1 MSLKAIAEEALARLR
16 SGETGHETK
25 KETEMKQVKQGADP
39 CFTGGSVCF
48 MPVKH
53 DSRRK
58 TTENGPCFTV
68 SFPRGETHET
78 RLPEHLAAAL
88 QRLRSRSAPRGVNPA
103 AWSEVVADAARL
115 ARDGWAA
122 QALALG
128 WSDLD
133 LFGAVADA
141 EGDPSADGLAVKL
154 GGRRVL
160 AMCETFATI
169 AGPDGGRCWHY
180 RGNNEG
186 AVLLWELGHG
196 AG

>member
-25 KETEMKQVKQGADP
+25 KETEMKHVKQEPGS

-48 MPVKH
+48 MPMKQ

-58 TTENGPCFTV
+58 TAENGPCFTV

-88 QRLRSRSAPRGVNPA
+88 HRLGSIPAPRGINLA
-103 AWSEVVADAARL
+103 TWASVVDDAARL

-128 WSDLD
+128 WSELD
-133 LFGAVADA
+133 LFGAVPDRA
-141 EGDPSADGLAVKL
+141 GDPNDDGLAVKL
-154 GGRRVL
+154 CGRPVL
-160 AMCETFATI
+160 AICAGFATVRY
-169 AGPDGGRCWHY
+169 GPCARSYIY
-180 RGNNEG
+180 RGRNEG
-186 AVLLWELGHG
+186 VRHLWDLGRG
-196 AG
+196 R